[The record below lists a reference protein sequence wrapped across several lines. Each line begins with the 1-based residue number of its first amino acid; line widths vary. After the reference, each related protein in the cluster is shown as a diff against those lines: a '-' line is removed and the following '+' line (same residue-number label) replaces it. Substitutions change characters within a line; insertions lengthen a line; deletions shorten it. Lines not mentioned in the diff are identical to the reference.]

1 MIPLGVMRIF
11 NILVIS
17 YLASVH
23 KKSLPENPYL
33 WSMENVDGGI
43 LALYYLLER
52 GTGLEEPGVLYGIS
66 WEEQETRELI
76 CFIRQATRELKRRG
90 RWADAPAPPAYLAAP
105 VGVRIT
111 RGYRVFIGPEELK
124 VRPMAKTV
132 LLLFLRHPE
141 GIPLKCIVDYRE
153 ELAAIYRKV
162 SRSLEPAAIERSI
175 GRILDIFSNDLNV
188 NIARVNA
195 AVENLVNDPVP
206 YRIEGAPGQ
215 VKTILLD
222 RSLVVW
228 E

>member
-1 MIPLGVMRIF
+1 
-11 NILVIS
+11 
-17 YLASVH
+17 
-23 KKSLPENPYL
+23 
-33 WSMENVDGGI
+33 MENVDGGI
-43 LALYYLLER
+43 LALYYLLGR
-52 GTGLEEPGVLYGIS
+52 STGLEEPGVLYGIC
-66 WEEQETRELI
+66 WEEQDTWELVS
-76 CFIRQATRELKRRG
+76 FIRQASRELRRRKASSNADMPG
-90 RWADAPAPPAYLAAP
+90 RYMSPSP
-105 VGVRIT
+105 VSVRIT
-111 RGYRVFIGPEELK
+111 RGYRVYIGPEELK

-195 AVENLVNDPVP
+195 AVETLVNDPVP

>member
-1 MIPLGVMRIF
+1 MG
-11 NILVIS
+11 
-17 YLASVH
+17 
-23 KKSLPENPYL
+23 
-33 WSMENVDGGI
+33 MENVDGGI
-43 LALYYLLER
+43 LALYYLLGR
-52 GTGLEEPGVLYGIS
+52 STGLEEPGVLYGIS
-66 WEEQETRELI
+66 WEEQDTWELVS
-76 CFIRQATRELKRRG
+76 FIRQASRELRRRKASSDADMPG
-90 RWADAPAPPAYLAAP
+90 RYMSPSP
-105 VGVRIT
+105 VSVRIT
-111 RGYRVFIGPEELK
+111 RGYRVYIGPEELK

-195 AVENLVNDPVP
+195 AVETLVNDPVP

>member
-1 MIPLGVMRIF
+1 
-11 NILVIS
+11 
-17 YLASVH
+17 
-23 KKSLPENPYL
+23 
-33 WSMENVDGGI
+33 MENVDGGI
-43 LALYYLLER
+43 LALYYLLGR
-52 GTGLEEPGVLYGIS
+52 GSGLEEPGVLYGIS
-66 WEEQETRELI
+66 WEEQETRELVS
-76 CFIRQATRELKRRG
+76 FVQRATQELQRRG
-90 RWADAPAPPAYLAAP
+90 LPTDVRPMKRLCGPEP
-105 VGVRIT
+105 VKVRIT

-141 GIPLKCIVDYRE
+141 GIPLKGIWDYRE

-195 AVENLVNDPVP
+195 AVATLVGDPVP

-215 VKTILLD
+215 AKTILLD

>member
-1 MIPLGVMRIF
+1 MG
-11 NILVIS
+11 
-17 YLASVH
+17 
-23 KKSLPENPYL
+23 
-33 WSMENVDGGI
+33 MENVDGGI
-43 LALYYLLER
+43 LALYYLLGR
-52 GTGLEEPGVLYGIS
+52 STGLEEPGVLYGIS
-66 WEEQETRELI
+66 WEEQDTWELVS
-76 CFIRQATRELKRRG
+76 FIRQASRELRRRKASSDADMPG
-90 RWADAPAPPAYLAAP
+90 RYMSPSP
-105 VGVRIT
+105 VSVRIT
-111 RGYRVFIGPEELK
+111 RGYRVYIGPEELK

-153 ELAAIYRKV
+153 ELTAIYRKV

-195 AVENLVNDPVP
+195 AVETLVNDPVP

>member
-1 MIPLGVMRIF
+1 
-11 NILVIS
+11 
-17 YLASVH
+17 
-23 KKSLPENPYL
+23 
-33 WSMENVDGGI
+33 MENVDGGI
-43 LALYYLLER
+43 LALYYLLGR
-52 GTGLEEPGVLYGIS
+52 GSGLEEPGVLYGIS
-66 WEEQETRELI
+66 WEEQETRELVS
-76 CFIRQATRELKRRG
+76 FIRLASRELQRRKVS
-90 RWADAPAPPAYLAAP
+90 ADAAGTYHPGTGKRADVPGRYVPSAP

-141 GIPLKCIVDYRE
+141 GIPLKGIWDYRE

-195 AVENLVNDPVP
+195 AVATLVGDPVP

-215 VKTILLD
+215 AKTILLD

>member
-1 MIPLGVMRIF
+1 
-11 NILVIS
+11 
-17 YLASVH
+17 
-23 KKSLPENPYL
+23 
-33 WSMENVDGGI
+33 MENVDGGI
-43 LALYYLLER
+43 LALYYLLGR
-52 GTGLEEPGVLYGIS
+52 GSGLEEPGVLYGIS
-66 WEEQETRELI
+66 WEEQETRELVS
-76 CFIRQATRELKRRG
+76 FVQRATQELQRRG
-90 RWADAPAPPAYLAAP
+90 LPTESRPMNRLCGPEP
-105 VGVRIT
+105 VKVRIT
-111 RGYRVFIGPEELK
+111 RGFRVYIGSQELK

-141 GIPLKCIVDYRE
+141 GITLKQIADYRE
-153 ELAAIYRKV
+153 ELASYYKKV

-195 AVENLVNDPVP
+195 AVGTLVNDPVP

>member
-1 MIPLGVMRIF
+1 MG
-11 NILVIS
+11 
-17 YLASVH
+17 
-23 KKSLPENPYL
+23 
-33 WSMENVDGGI
+33 MENVDGGI
-43 LALYYLLER
+43 LALYYLLGR
-52 GTGLEEPGVLYGIS
+52 STGLEEPGVLYGIS
-66 WEEQETRELI
+66 WEEQDTWELVS
-76 CFIRQATRELKRRG
+76 FIRQASRELRRRKASSVADMPG
-90 RWADAPAPPAYLAAP
+90 RYMSPSP
-105 VGVRIT
+105 VSVRIT
-111 RGYRVFIGPEELK
+111 RGYRVYIGPEELK

-195 AVENLVNDPVP
+195 AVETLVNDPVP

>member
-1 MIPLGVMRIF
+1 
-11 NILVIS
+11 
-17 YLASVH
+17 
-23 KKSLPENPYL
+23 
-33 WSMENVDGGI
+33 MENVDGGI
-43 LALYYLLER
+43 LALYYLLGR
-52 GTGLEEPGVLYGIS
+52 GSGLEEPGVLYGIS
-66 WEEQETRELI
+66 WEEQETRELVS
-76 CFIRQATRELKRRG
+76 FVQRATQELQRRG
-90 RWADAPAPPAYLAAP
+90 LPADSRPMNRLCGPEP
-105 VGVRIT
+105 VKVRIT

-141 GIPLKCIVDYRE
+141 GIPLKGIWDYRE

-188 NIARVNA
+188 NISRVNA
-195 AVENLVNDPVP
+195 AVGTLVNDPVP
-206 YRIEGAPGQ
+206 YRIEGAPGEA
-215 VKTILLD
+215 KTILLD

>member
-1 MIPLGVMRIF
+1 
-11 NILVIS
+11 
-17 YLASVH
+17 
-23 KKSLPENPYL
+23 
-33 WSMENVDGGI
+33 MENVDGGI
-43 LALYYLLER
+43 LALYYLLGR
-52 GTGLEEPGVLYGIS
+52 STGLEEPGVLYGIS
-66 WEEQETRELI
+66 WEEQDIWELVS
-76 CFIRQATRELKRRG
+76 FIRQASRELRRRKASSVADMPG
-90 RWADAPAPPAYLAAP
+90 RYMSPSP
-105 VGVRIT
+105 VSVRIT
-111 RGYRVFIGPEELK
+111 RGYRVYIGPEELK

-153 ELAAIYRKV
+153 ELTAIYRKV

-195 AVENLVNDPVP
+195 AVETLVNDPVP

>member
-1 MIPLGVMRIF
+1 
-11 NILVIS
+11 
-17 YLASVH
+17 
-23 KKSLPENPYL
+23 
-33 WSMENVDGGI
+33 MENVDGGI
-43 LALYYLLER
+43 LALYYLLGR
-52 GTGLEEPGVLYGIS
+52 STGLEEPGVLYGIS
-66 WEEQETRELI
+66 WEEQDTWELVS
-76 CFIRQATRELKRRG
+76 FIRQASRELRRRKASSDADMPG
-90 RWADAPAPPAYLAAP
+90 RYMSPSP
-105 VGVRIT
+105 VSVRIT
-111 RGYRVFIGPEELK
+111 RGYRVYIGPEELK

-153 ELAAIYRKV
+153 ELTAIYRKV

-195 AVENLVNDPVP
+195 AVETLVNDPVP

>member
-1 MIPLGVMRIF
+1 
-11 NILVIS
+11 
-17 YLASVH
+17 
-23 KKSLPENPYL
+23 
-33 WSMENVDGGI
+33 MENVDGGI
-43 LALYYLLER
+43 LALYYLLGR
-52 GTGLEEPGVLYGIS
+52 STGLEEPGVLYGIS
-66 WEEQETRELI
+66 WEEQDTWELVS
-76 CFIRQATRELKRRG
+76 FIRQASRELRRRKASSVADMPG
-90 RWADAPAPPAYLAAP
+90 RYMSPSP
-105 VGVRIT
+105 VSVRIT
-111 RGYRVFIGPEELK
+111 RGYRVYIGPEELK

-195 AVENLVNDPVP
+195 AVETLVNDPVP

>member
-1 MIPLGVMRIF
+1 
-11 NILVIS
+11 
-17 YLASVH
+17 
-23 KKSLPENPYL
+23 
-33 WSMENVDGGI
+33 MENVDGGI
-43 LALYYLLER
+43 LALYYLLGR
-52 GTGLEEPGVLYGIS
+52 GSGLEEPGVLYGIS
-66 WEEQETRELI
+66 WEEQETRELVS
-76 CFIRQATRELKRRG
+76 FIRLASRELQRRKVS
-90 RWADAPAPPAYLAAP
+90 ADAADVPGRYVPSAP

-141 GIPLKCIVDYRE
+141 GIPLKGIWDYRE

-195 AVENLVNDPVP
+195 AVATLVGDPVP

-215 VKTILLD
+215 AKTILLD

>member
-1 MIPLGVMRIF
+1 
-11 NILVIS
+11 
-17 YLASVH
+17 
-23 KKSLPENPYL
+23 
-33 WSMENVDGGI
+33 MENVDGGI
-43 LALYYLLER
+43 LALYYLLGR
-52 GTGLEEPGVLYGIS
+52 GSGLEEPGVLYGIS
-66 WEEQETRELI
+66 WEEQETRELVS
-76 CFIRQATRELKRRG
+76 FVQRATQELQRRG
-90 RWADAPAPPAYLAAP
+90 LPTEPRPMNRLCGPEP
-105 VGVRIT
+105 VKVRIT
-111 RGYRVFIGPEELK
+111 RGFRVYIGSQELK

-141 GIPLKCIVDYRE
+141 GITLKQIADYRE
-153 ELAAIYRKV
+153 ELASYYKKV
-162 SRSLEPAAIERSI
+162 SRSLEPAVIERSI

-195 AVENLVNDPVP
+195 AVGTLVNDPVP

>member
-1 MIPLGVMRIF
+1 
-11 NILVIS
+11 
-17 YLASVH
+17 
-23 KKSLPENPYL
+23 
-33 WSMENVDGGI
+33 MENVDGGI
-43 LALYYLLER
+43 LALYYLLGR
-52 GTGLEEPGVLYGIS
+52 STGLEEPGVLYGIS
-66 WEEQETRELI
+66 WEEQDTWELVS
-76 CFIRQATRELKRRG
+76 FIRQASRELRRRKASSDADMPG
-90 RWADAPAPPAYLAAP
+90 RYMSPSP
-105 VGVRIT
+105 VSVRIT
-111 RGYRVFIGPEELK
+111 RGYRVYIGPEELK

-195 AVENLVNDPVP
+195 AVETLVNDPVP

>member
-1 MIPLGVMRIF
+1 MG
-11 NILVIS
+11 
-17 YLASVH
+17 
-23 KKSLPENPYL
+23 
-33 WSMENVDGGI
+33 MENVDGGI
-43 LALYYLLER
+43 LALYYLLGR
-52 GTGLEEPGVLYGIS
+52 STGLEEPGVLYGIC
-66 WEEQETRELI
+66 WEEQDTWELVS
-76 CFIRQATRELKRRG
+76 FIRQASRELRRRKASSNADMPG
-90 RWADAPAPPAYLAAP
+90 RYMSPSP
-105 VGVRIT
+105 VSVRIT
-111 RGYRVFIGPEELK
+111 RGYRVYIGPEELK

-195 AVENLVNDPVP
+195 AVETLVNDPVP